1 MVPWCYVHD
10 LEKGQPLSCR
20 LFPPPDSAY
29 PLNYL
34 FLCLQLATFLSLIS
48 AGTRC
53 VADGQ
58 TIGKAA
64 PPTPP
69 PNILFIAVDDL
80 NDWIGCLK
88 GHPQTL
94 TPNIDRLAASGTL
107 FTNAH
112 CPAPACNPS
121 RSAIMT
127 GIAPNQSGLYDNR
140 QKMREVLPTADLMP
154 KHFSRHGYYSLGSG
168 KILHYFIDAQ
178 SWDDYYPAKEKENP
192 FPRTLYPEQRPVNLS
207 RGGPWQYV
215 ETDWAALDV
224 TDEEYGGD
232 WLVSKWVSEQL
243 RKQHEKPFFL
253 ACGIYRPHEPW
264 FVPQTYFDKFP
275 LSKIQLPSGYRSDD
289 LDDLP
294 TAGRKRGPN
303 RYFEHIQAEGQW
315 KQAIQGYLA
324 SIAFADAMVGRVID
338 ALETGPNA
346 RNTIVVLWSDHGWH
360 LGEKQHWQKFTG
372 WRVCTRVPLMLRVP
386 EGCPGLAAGT
396 MAGTTCDQPVNLVS
410 LFPTLTGLSGIPS
423 NSQADAPSLVP
434 LLENPQANWPHVS
447 ITYLNRPQDY
457 SISDHDWRYIH
468 YRDNSEELYQI
479 SSDPH
484 EWNNLAADP
493 QHESRLRYFR
503 SRAPDS
509 FHEYVPISINA
520 MPKLAWHSVTD
531 AMTPSSKP
539 DGQPFDCYFVNRR
552 PVELELFWVSPTGN
566 RKSYGMLS
574 PNTPKRQNTRPGAV
588 WMVADKNGQA
598 LGFFRVGDR
607 GSKAVIP
614 AQR

>member
-1 MVPWCYVHD
+1 
-10 LEKGQPLSCR
+10 
-20 LFPPPDSAY
+20 
-29 PLNYL
+29 
-34 FLCLQLATFLSLIS
+34 
-48 AGTRC
+48 
-53 VADGQ
+53 
-58 TIGKAA
+58 
-64 PPTPP
+64 
-69 PNILFIAVDDL
+69 
-80 NDWIGCLK
+80 
-88 GHPQTL
+88 
-94 TPNIDRLAASGTL
+94 
-107 FTNAH
+107 
-112 CPAPACNPS
+112 
-121 RSAIMT
+121 MT

-275 LSKIQLPSGYRSDD
+275 LSEIQLPSGYRADD

-294 TAGRKRGPN
+294 TAGRKLGPN

-372 WRVCTRVPLMLRVP
+372 WRVCTRVPLILRVP

-457 SISDHDWRYIH
+457 SISDHGWRYIH

-484 EWNNLAADP
+484 EWNNLAAEP

-531 AMTPSSKP
+531 DMTPSSKP